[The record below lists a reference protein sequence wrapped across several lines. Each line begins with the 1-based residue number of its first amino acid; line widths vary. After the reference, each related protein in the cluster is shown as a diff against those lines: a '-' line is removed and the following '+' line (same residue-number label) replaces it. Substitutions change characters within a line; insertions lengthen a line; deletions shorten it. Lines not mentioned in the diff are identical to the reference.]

1 MPQAKPQ
8 AKAKPQANVELEV
21 TESEVPEPKVSGDIK
36 VKNTSGRVLNLANGS
51 ISVGETGTATPAEAS
66 TLYMLLERV

>member
-21 TESEVPEPKVSGDIK
+21 TEPKVSGDIK

-51 ISVGETGTATPAEAS
+51 ISVGETGTATQAEAS